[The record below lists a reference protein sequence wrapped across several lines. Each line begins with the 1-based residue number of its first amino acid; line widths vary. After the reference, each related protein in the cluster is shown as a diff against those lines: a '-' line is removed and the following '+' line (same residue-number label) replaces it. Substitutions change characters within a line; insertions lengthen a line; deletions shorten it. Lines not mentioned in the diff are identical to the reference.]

1 MTSALLL
8 LHATCDKMRSHAPA
22 WLRGAQERQ
31 QQGAQGKAAE
41 PAPRASAARAQ
52 SAALL
57 DTVFPVEPM
66 AVPLGSLLA
75 AEAV

>member
-1 MTSALLL
+1 MLPALIRGL
-8 LHATCDKMRSHAPA
+8 TRRSDC
-22 WLRGAQERQ
+22 GGVQERQ
-31 QQGAQGKAAE
+31 QQGAQGKGS
-41 PAPRASAARAQ
+41 RARAPGVS
-52 SAALL
+52 SARTKRGAAC